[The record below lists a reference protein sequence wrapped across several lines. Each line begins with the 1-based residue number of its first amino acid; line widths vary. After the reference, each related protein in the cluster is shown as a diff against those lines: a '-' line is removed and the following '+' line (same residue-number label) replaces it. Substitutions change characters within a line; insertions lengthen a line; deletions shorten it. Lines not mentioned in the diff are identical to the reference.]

1 MVVLSCSLTNFY
13 MISVSWIFRLANEFE
28 RSQNEMNKK
37 NMILNFKSDSFRI
50 FQNLAPVEFC
60 TIGICIMQELTNIQM
75 RWLTREIQL
84 TFPMY
89 ELVREQLRTAIMLL
103 PSPAPTLFVKA
114 PSMLLNGRP
123 FFMTWNTLNCW

>member
-1 MVVLSCSLTNFY
+1 

-89 ELVREQLRTAIMLL
+89 ELVREQLRTAIML
-103 PSPAPTLFVKA
+103 
-114 PSMLLNGRP
+114 
-123 FFMTWNTLNCW
+123 

>member
-1 MVVLSCSLTNFY
+1 
-13 MISVSWIFRLANEFE
+13 
-28 RSQNEMNKK
+28 
-37 NMILNFKSDSFRI
+37 MILNFKSDSFRI